1 VQLAELNKQTVI
13 EFAPDSPQAMHYR
26 ALASCV
32 IKNTNLTIP
41 SPLEIDALESLALE
55 FM

>member
-1 VQLAELNKQTVI
+1 
-13 EFAPDSPQAMHYR
+13 MHYR